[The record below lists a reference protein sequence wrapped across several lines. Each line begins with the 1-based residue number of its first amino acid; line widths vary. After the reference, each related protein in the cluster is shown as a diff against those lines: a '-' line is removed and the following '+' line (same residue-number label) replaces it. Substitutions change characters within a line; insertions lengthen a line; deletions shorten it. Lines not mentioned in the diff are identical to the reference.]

1 MGKVYVGQSKLKINV
16 NLEQD
21 VTGAT
26 VQIYYIKPSNV
37 TDFFTATIDD
47 AVNGLVSY
55 DVADEA
61 TFDEVGTWTFYSK
74 ITFSD
79 LKVSYGEPFNLLI
92 SPLGT

>member
-16 NLEQD
+16 NVGQD

-26 VQIYYIKPSNV
+26 VQIYYIKPSKD
-37 TDFFTATIDD
+37 TGSFETTIDD
-47 AVNGLVSY
+47 AVNGLISF
-55 DVADEA
+55 DIADET

-74 ITFSD
+74 IIFSD

-92 SPLGT
+92 NPLGT